1 MKQITVRD
9 KHNNPYVLTFTAETV
24 KTLESRGFSLD
35 ELTSKPMTMIP
46 LLFEGAFLA
55 KEANNVTSEKAT
67 EIYQSQKDKT
77 KLLEKLIQLYN
88 DPIDEVIVKEGNME
102 WEANF

>member
-9 KHNNPYVLTFTAETV
+9 KQNNPYILTFTAETV
-24 KTLESRGFSLD
+24 KILESRGFSLD
-35 ELTSKPMTMIP
+35 AIKTQPMTMIP

-55 KEANNVTSEKAT
+55 KEANNVTSEQAL
-67 EIYQSQKDKT
+67 EIYKMQKNKAG
-77 KLLEKLIQLYN
+77 LLQKVIDLYN

-102 WEANF
+102 WESNF